1 MGVMPRRQTLA
12 LELTPAE
19 LRMLEQISGAL
30 GASPQDALR
39 RLLREAYQRR
49 VQWLESRAGFGFLE
63 LIPEPK
69 RVVHAGG
76 GKRPRPAA
84 NKKKA
89 AAKKAAAKK
98 AAARK
103 APTRKAPTR
112 KAPTRK
118 AAPRQPPVK
127 QAPAKRASSAKARGR
142 KRA

>member
-49 VQWLESRAGFGFLE
+49 VQRLESRAGFGFLE

-89 AAKKAAAKK
+89 AAKKAAA
-98 AAARK
+98 
-103 APTRKAPTR
+103 RKAPTR